1 MNPQALSSIIWSVAD
16 LLLEGYKQCEC
27 GRVIRPFTVLRRLK
41 RALVATKSVPNG
53 EIDIRVATPQ
63 VAAKSPEA
71 IEA

>member
-1 MNPQALSSIIWSVAD
+1 MNPQALSSIIWCVAD
-16 LLLEGYKQCEC
+16 LLHEGYKQFEY

-41 RALVATKSVPNG
+41 RALVATKSVVTG